1 MYEKKEIQGVLKSKV
16 VSSSLPGAS
25 MGHERMSRG
34 ADESKLLLD
43 WLFPLIL
50 TLFTPAYLSISKNEG
65 GAHCAPPKYL
75 GVGWG

>member
-1 MYEKKEIQGVLKSKV
+1 
-16 VSSSLPGAS
+16 

-65 GAHCAPPKYL
+65 GAQSHCAPPLNILGLGGVRVPILFGNYL
-75 GVGWG
+75 PMND

>member
-1 MYEKKEIQGVLKSKV
+1 
-16 VSSSLPGAS
+16 

-50 TLFTPAYLSISKNEG
+50 TLFTPAYLSISKKRR
-65 GAHCAPPKYL
+65 GAHCAPPNIL
-75 GVGWG
+75 GLGGVRVPVFFGNHLPMND